1 MNNREKSIIGAIF
14 LFWFS
19 VYTYPS
25 FLSTYAE
32 TTLGASSVMT
42 GLIVGSYGFVQMALR
57 IPLGI
62 LSDVTRKRKIYIM
75 MGFGASMLA
84 SAGLALV
91 AFLAGHVGLP
101 LAAAALVFRGF
112 AGAAAASWVTL
123 SVFYSAHYPPER
135 TAEAM
140 SRIVFPQYFSQVI
153 AMLLGAF
160 IMNELGAQWAFL
172 LATAAGLAGLLLVS
186 RMADLPPTGEPF
198 TFKSFVLVA
207 KDKNLITGSVLAI
220 LFMLVSW
227 STVLGFVQNWAKAYV
242 AGFTAA
248 HLGILPVAYLLPNAV
263 VSRFTGRLSI
273 RLGRSAVLPG
283 GFFLLGAACLLYPWA
298 RSLWSLFANQ
308 VLFGVGMGLIVPL
321 TMASSIETIPGDRR
335 GAAMG
340 VYQAVYGVGMFA
352 GPVIAGKVIEAVS
365 AGGELYAGYAAN
377 FRMCAGIALAG
388 AAAAWLLTRKRIRE

>member
-1 MNNREKSIIGAIF
+1 MKKRENAIIGAIF

-25 FLSTYAE
+25 FLSSYAE

-91 AFLAGHVGLP
+91 AFLAGHVTGS
-101 LAAAALVFRGF
+101 LAALALVFRGF

-140 SRIVFPQYFSQVI
+140 SKIVFPQYFSQVI

-172 LATAAGLAGLLLVS
+172 LATAAGLLGLLVIA
-186 RMADLPPTGEPF
+186 RMDDIPPEGEPF
-198 TFKSFVLVA
+198 TFKSFVSVA

-227 STVLGFVQNWAKAYV
+227 STVLGFVQNWAKVYV
-242 AGFTAA
+242 SGFTSAY
-248 HLGILPVAYLLPNAV
+248 LGILPVMYLLPNAV
-263 VSRFTGRLSI
+263 VSRFTGRLS
-273 RLGRSAVLPG
+273 RLLGRSVVLSG
-283 GFFLLGAACLLYPWA
+283 GFLLLGAACLFYPWA
-298 RSLWSLFANQ
+298 RSLPLLFANQ

-321 TMASSIETIPGDRR
+321 TMAASIETIPGDRR

-340 VYQAVYGVGMFA
+340 VYQAVYGVGMFL
-352 GPVIAGKVIEAVS
+352 GPVIAGKVIEAFS
-365 AGGELYAGYAAN
+365 ANGALYAGYAAN

-388 AAAAWLLTRKRIRE
+388 AAAAWILTRGKKR